1 MGILGGIGSGKT
13 SVVRR
18 VTGFLFHIIDAD
30 KIGHTL
36 LSDTHIQSQLKAYF
50 GDTIFSDDATVSRS
64 ALAARVFGDTPAHES
79 GRIRLNE
86 ILHPAI
92 RKQIH
97 SEIDSVSR
105 DVDAVIL
112 DAALLLEGGWDAT
125 CNWLIFIDTPLHL
138 RQQRVQETRNWSA
151 EELARREASQWSIE
165 AKKGRADFVIDNSG
179 SIEQAAI
186 RMQQVFQSLLTP
198 PFRTS

>member
-1 MGILGGIGSGKT
+1 M
-13 SVVRR
+13 
-18 VTGFLFHIIDAD
+18 
-30 KIGHTL
+30 
-36 LSDTHIQSQLKAYF
+36 
-50 GDTIFSDDATVSRS
+50 
-64 ALAARVFGDTPAHES
+64 
-79 GRIRLNE
+79 
-86 ILHPAI
+86 
-92 RKQIH
+92 
-97 SEIDSVSR
+97 SR